1 MEKYEFTPV
10 ARIKVIGIGGAGNN
24 ALNRM
29 IDANI
34 TGVEFIAMN
43 TDKQALRMSKAGSQL
58 ALGEK
63 LTRGLGAGSNPEIG
77 QRAAEESRS
86 EIEALIKDSDLIFI
100 TAGMGGGTG
109 TGAAP
114 VVAQIARELG
124 ILTIAVVTKPFDFE
138 GAHRRL
144 NSEIGINNLG
154 KFVDTTI
161 IVPNQKLIENTHEKT
176 SMIKA
181 FEIADEVLRQGI
193 LGITDLILTPMYI
206 NLDFADIDAVMRNSG
221 IAHMGVGRA
230 KGEGRLLTAIRQAV
244 SSPMLETSIHGASK
258 IIMSIH
264 GGMDLDIHEV
274 SNSGN
279 LIREVVDP
287 GCNIIFG
294 AHIDMELNDEVQI
307 IIIATGFPKR
317 DQMKQPAEGFA
328 RPSTNNFGYLSKF
341 NTEPGH
347 DGAPQIEAVS
357 QFKPMTAHTTAPVAP
372 AVSEDD
378 GIPPYIK
385 RLRGKK

>member
-1 MEKYEFTPV
+1 MDYVVSPV
-10 ARIKVIGIGGAGNN
+10 AKILVVGVGGAGNN
-24 ALNRM
+24 AVNRM
-29 IDANI
+29 IDAGIN
-34 TGVEFIAMN
+34 GVTFVAIN
-43 TDKQALRMSKAGSQL
+43 TDRQALQASKAEIKL
-58 ALGEK
+58 PIGEK
-63 LTRGLGAGSNPEIG
+63 LTRGLGAGSNPEVG
-77 QRAAEESRS
+77 QKAAEESK
-86 EIEALIKDSDLIFI
+86 EQIQELLKGYDLIFI

-114 VVAQIARELG
+114 VIAQVAKDLG

-144 NSEIGINNLG
+144 NGDIGITNLN

-161 IVPNQKLIENTHEKT
+161 IVPNQKLIENTREKT
-176 SMIKA
+176 SMIRA

-193 LGITDLILTPMYI
+193 AGLTDLIMTPMYI
-206 NLDFADIDAVMRNSG
+206 NLDFADIDTVMRNSG

-230 KGEGRLLTAIRQAV
+230 KGEGRLLQAIRQAV

-294 AHIDMELNDEVQI
+294 AHIDMDLNDEVQI
-307 IIIATGFPKR
+307 IIIATGFPKK
-317 DQMKQPAEGFA
+317 DQVMHAVESFANSTAGGFGA
-328 RPSTNNFGYLSKF
+328 LSKF
-341 NTEPGH
+341 NTESTEVKELP
-347 DGAPQIEAVS
+347 
-357 QFKPMTAHTTAPVAP
+357 
-372 AVSEDD
+372 EDTS
-378 GIPPYIK
+378 IPPYLK
-385 RLRGKK
+385 RLREQNNKK